1 MEKNLRSAGEQKG
14 EGKKKTETKKQ
25 RNKKR
30 QVDLPVLCKVDKPT

>member
-1 MEKNLRSAGEQKG
+1 MEKNLRSAGEQK
-14 EGKKKTETKKQ
+14 EGKKKIETKKQ